1 MITYSD
7 YTFYQNEY
15 CGKID
20 ENTYREYVK
29 KANAEIKTRT
39 FGRESDEMMDALKM
53 CECEIVD
60 LFVIYSTAK
69 DSSGI
74 SSVNNDGYTV
84 SFEASAD
91 LAQNFNHDITDIC
104 IRWLCYPENLILR
117 WC

>member
-1 MITYSD
+1 MKTYSD
-7 YTFYQNEY
+7 YTFYKNEY
-15 CGKID
+15 CGNLEESAYSK
-20 ENTYREYVK
+20 YVK
-29 KANAEIKTRT
+29 KANSEITVRT
-39 FGRESDEMMDALKM
+39 LGREPYEMMDALKM

-84 SFEASAD
+84 SFESSAD
-91 LAQNFNHDITDIC
+91 LLRNFNHDITDVC
-104 IRWLCYPENLILR
+104 IRWLSYPENLILR